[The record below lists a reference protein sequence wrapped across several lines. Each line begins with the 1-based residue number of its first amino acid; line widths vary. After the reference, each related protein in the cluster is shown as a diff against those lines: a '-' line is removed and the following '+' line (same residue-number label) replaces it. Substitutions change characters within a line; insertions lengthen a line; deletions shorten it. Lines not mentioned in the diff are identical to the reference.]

1 MESARLGSQFPSRI
15 NLEPQHA
22 GVIKR
27 IRQACSNCRY
37 VTIAQ
42 GPEHQDLSYPECLP
56 LSPRI

>member
-37 VTIAQ
+37 VTI
-42 GPEHQDLSYPECLP
+42 GKVPEHRDL
-56 LSPRI
+56 

>member
-1 MESARLGSQFPSRI
+1 MESARLGPQFPSRI

-37 VTIAQ
+37 VTI
-42 GPEHQDLSYPECLP
+42 GHVPEHGDM
-56 LSPRI
+56 